1 MLSGHLLSHYTSSI
15 AWTGR
20 YHMVT
25 EWEKKLKRVPCFLP
39 TNLTFPDKK
48 KQSKFTFLA
57 CAFHLL
63 FSWMGR
69 KEGAQYQR
77 RNIPETAGSRAP
89 THSTANAVLLQQE
102 ARTQV
107 CYKVPIASL
116 SSCCPHNIALCVNS
130 LYFENCSFSQQ
141 NCELNG
147 EEFCPFNSSLQVRE
161 RVHAE
166 LV

>member
-1 MLSGHLLSHYTSSI
+1 
-15 AWTGR
+15 
-20 YHMVT
+20 
-25 EWEKKLKRVPCFLP
+25 
-39 TNLTFPDKK
+39 
-48 KQSKFTFLA
+48 
-57 CAFHLL
+57 
-63 FSWMGR
+63 MGR

-77 RNIPETAGSRAP
+77 RNIPEKAGSRAP

-116 SSCCPHNIALCVNS
+116 SSYCPHNIALCVNS

-161 RVHAE
+161 GTCRTCVSSNWFNYTFGSYWRNLDRSVTGHSLKAMQMNLAE
-166 LV
+166 QLKFTFQLFYHEV